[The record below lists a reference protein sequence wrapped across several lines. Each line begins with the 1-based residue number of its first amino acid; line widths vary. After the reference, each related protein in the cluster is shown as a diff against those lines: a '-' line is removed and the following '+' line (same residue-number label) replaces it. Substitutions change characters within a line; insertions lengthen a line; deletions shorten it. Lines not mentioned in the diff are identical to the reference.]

1 MRNKRKI
8 FTAFLICLLLSCTM
22 RIHIVSA
29 ATPPVLSASAD
40 TADAVQ
46 GNTIQ
51 IQIQLN
57 HNPDLSTLGMT
68 LNYNNSMLR
77 YLDSAWS
84 NHFFGSDM
92 TMASDTGDAINLSF
106 VCESSYPSD
115 GTLVTVR
122 FEALENLSSIPVTLA
137 LRDMADANL
146 SPVSD
151 CQVIQEIQVPET
163 MDLPEVMPET
173 ESEPE
178 TVDAAKDAPAKES
191 EPETLE
197 KESAI
202 QPAVYATEPEPKQNQ
217 PVSTQNAKTAK
228 ADENY
233 KTGAGIGNDVIVL
246 AAAICGIICL
256 LLLAIK
262 ERRKEHI

>member
-29 ATPPVLSASAD
+29 ATTPVLSASAD

-163 MDLPEVMPET
+163 

-246 AAAICGIICL
+246 AAAVCGIICL

>member
-1 MRNKRKI
+1 MKNKRKI
-8 FTAFLICLLLSCTM
+8 FTAFLICLLLSCAM

-29 ATPPVLSASAD
+29 ATTPVLSASAD

-51 IQIQLN
+51 IRIQLD

-77 YLDSAWS
+77 YLDSTWS

-163 MDLPEVMPET
+163 MDIPEA

-178 TVDAAKDAPAKES
+178 TVDVAKDTPAKES
-191 EPETLE
+191 EPETPE
-197 KESAI
+197 KKSAI

-217 PVSTQNAKTAK
+217 PVSAQNTK

-233 KTGAGIGNDVIVL
+233 KTGAGIGNDVILL
-246 AAAICGIICL
+246 AAAVCGIICL

-262 ERRKEHI
+262 ERRKGNV

>member
-29 ATPPVLSASAD
+29 ATTPVLSASAD

-84 NHFFGSDM
+84 NHFLE
-92 TMASDTGDAINLSF
+92 AI
-106 VCESSYPSD
+106 
-115 GTLVTVR
+115 
-122 FEALENLSSIPVTLA
+122 
-137 LRDMADANL
+137 
-146 SPVSD
+146 
-151 CQVIQEIQVPET
+151 
-163 MDLPEVMPET
+163 
-173 ESEPE
+173 
-178 TVDAAKDAPAKES
+178 
-191 EPETLE
+191 
-197 KESAI
+197 
-202 QPAVYATEPEPKQNQ
+202 
-217 PVSTQNAKTAK
+217 
-228 ADENY
+228 
-233 KTGAGIGNDVIVL
+233 
-246 AAAICGIICL
+246 
-256 LLLAIK
+256 
-262 ERRKEHI
+262 